1 MTIFLNR
8 STSTPNV
15 RPLMR
20 VLFLMCWRITPTTI
34 QPTKIGE
41 NNLDEKRVDSK
52 QARRA
57 LARWMS
63 LHPTTVSQ
71 KVEFIIKHFK
81 ANIAHLLEGEAK
93 AMVVTSGRPQ
103 AVKYKL
109 AF

>member
-1 MTIFLNR
+1 AY
-8 STSTPNV
+8 
-15 RPLMR
+15 
-20 VLFLMCWRITPTTI
+20 
-34 QPTKIGE
+34 KIGE

-109 AF
+109 AFDKYIKKHGIEGIQALVAFSG